1 MGETTGIS
9 WCDHTFNPYIGCTK
23 VSPGCQHCY
32 AETLMD
38 ERWGKVQW
46 GPLGERKRT
55 NEVNWRQ
62 PVQWQRKAAADSV
75 NPRRRVFCSSLAD
88 VFEDRRA
95 DCGGDLLD
103 IWRSDLWQLI
113 AQTPNLDWLLLTK
126 RPHNIV
132 EMVPA
137 AWRTAGRWP
146 HNVWIGTSVENQE
159 YADKRIPALLKVG
172 VNQNFL
178 SIEPLLGPVDL
189 SQWIDA
195 LQWVI
200 VGGES
205 GHSARPMQA
214 EWVRS
219 LRDQCVA
226 AGVPFFFKQWGGVNP
241 KANGHMLDGV
251 EWHEFPESMP
261 IPLRMRVRQIED

>member
-38 ERWGKVQW
+38 KRWGKVQW

-55 NEVNWRQ
+55 SEANWRQ
-62 PVQWQRKAAADSV
+62 PLQWQRKAAADSV

-126 RPHNIV
+126 RPQNIV
-132 EMVPA
+132 DMTPVS
-137 AWRTAGRWP
+137 WRTAGRWP

-226 AGVPFFFKQWGGVNP
+226 AGVPFFFKQIGGVNP

-261 IPLRMRVRQIED
+261 IPLRMRVRQIEE